1 MAEEKELRE
10 WGQSRLVPSNSDG
23 GRQARL
29 VAPDLGWG
37 RAGLA
42 YWSQPDL
49 GVPSAAPCALLTGRS
64 GRMRPPS
71 ATVP

>member
-23 GRQARL
+23 GGQ
-29 VAPDLGWG
+29 
-37 RAGLA
+37 AGLA

-49 GVPSAAPCALLTGRS
+49 GVPSAAPCALLAGRS